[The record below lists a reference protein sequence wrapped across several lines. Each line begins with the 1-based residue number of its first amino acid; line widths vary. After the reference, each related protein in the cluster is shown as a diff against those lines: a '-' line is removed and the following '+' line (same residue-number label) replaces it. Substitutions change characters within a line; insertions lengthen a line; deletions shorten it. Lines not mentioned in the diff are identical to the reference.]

1 MTVRIDLA
9 GIERLILRNC
19 TTVLSQLGFVLDGE
33 SGATPITFDFAYN
46 DEGKCVALTI
56 SQTSETPHALEERD
70 KDWPFGL
77 LEGQGLL

>member
-56 SQTSETPHALEERD
+56 SQTSENPYALEDRHN
-70 KDWPFGL
+70 DWPLCL
-77 LEGQGLL
+77 LEGRGFL